1 MSIYDNKPIKKM
13 NYNPSDGLI
22 STVCASDNKNK
33 TTANYYKVPSH
44 EVPYADYYTKPDQ
57 HKSIFD
63 LVKIIHVPKKMKVRK
78 PCLDKDGNEYEEV
91 VMKNGMTKCFF
102 KNPINKQIETVVS
115 YVDEKDE
122 YDEEKGLLICLM
134 KYFCGNS
141 LFCEEMNFWNEKYK
155 LFPVESNGT
164 VNSKEMTENLY
175 KLHTILKKDKSRA
188 LDGKTRGLEKAKF
201 YCRTMKITIDEFK
214 YFKKMVKKY
223 FKEEYPSLII
233 EGVSG
238 SKECWI
244 RIRYKK

>member
-1 MSIYDNKPIKKM
+1 MSIYDNKPIRKM
-13 NYNPSDGLI
+13 DTSSDGLL
-22 STVCASDNKNK
+22 STVYVSDDENK
-33 TTANYYKVPSH
+33 TTVAYKVPTY
-44 EVPYADYYTKPDQ
+44 EVPYSSDYYKKPDCP
-57 HKSIFD
+57 KSIFD
-63 LVKIIHVPKKMKVRK
+63 LVKIIHVPKKMKVHK
-78 PCLDKDGNEYEEV
+78 PCLDKDSNDYEEV
-91 VMKNGMTKCFF
+91 VTKNGMTKCFF

-188 LDGKTRGLEKAKF
+188 LDGKTRGLKKAKF
-201 YCRTMKITIDEFK
+201 YRRTIKITIDEFK